1 MARQDIANM
10 LTGMGGGSN
19 RPNPNMSSSDWRMAF
34 GAQQAKGLMNA
45 AGTTTPQEAI
55 QMGIGNLDLGTV
67 KGLQTLAQMQQ
78 IRGDMA
84 GAAQTVSQIKA
95 MQQKEA
101 GTKQILNTRKSIIER
116 LEGNPK
122 FENVLPLINS
132 GAFDE
137 DFTKLMPLLMPEN
150 KGSSMIKPFAA
161 FDGDGKDI
169 MLTVTS
175 KEGQNDAVTLID
187 GSPAPIGSTMRMADG
202 TVVNVD
208 LGEEANGEFVKYL
221 GRARGTQVVED
232 TENAKATLLT
242 MQVIQDQW
250 DIITSEAGVFTGM
263 GAEAIQL
270 PLSKLLMKAGLI
282 SQDTENAV
290 ANTEVFIAN
299 SGNLVAEVIKNF
311 GAGTGLSDA
320 DREFAKGIVG
330 GTVAL
335 NEASLKRLIK
345 IQARAS
351 MRKIRMHNKNIKT
364 LPAGVQGWGL
374 DVDEPKNYDWAFE
387 EDAYDLR
394 NKENDGKAW
403 DFNSVGDVVPA
414 AKKRP
419 ASVQKALDKYK
430 TGAN

>member
-10 LTGMGGGSN
+10 LTGMGGGST

-34 GAQQAKGLMNA
+34 GAQQAQGLMNA

-55 QMGIGNLDLGTV
+55 QMGIGKLDLGTV
-67 KGLQTLAQMQQ
+67 KGLQTLGQMQQ
-78 IRGDMA
+78 IRGDIE
-84 GAAQTVSQIKA
+84 GAAKTASQIKA
-95 MQQKEA
+95 MQEKEA

-132 GAFDE
+132 GVFDG

-161 FDGDGKDI
+161 VDGDGKDI

-414 AKKRP
+414 DKKRP

>member
-1 MARQDIANM
+1 M
-10 LTGMGGGSN
+10 
-19 RPNPNMSSSDWRMAF
+19 
-34 GAQQAKGLMNA
+34 
-45 AGTTTPQEAI
+45 
-55 QMGIGNLDLGTV
+55 
-67 KGLQTLAQMQQ
+67 
-78 IRGDMA
+78 
-84 GAAQTVSQIKA
+84 
-95 MQQKEA
+95 
-101 GTKQILNTRKSIIER
+101 II
-116 LEGNPK
+116 
-122 FENVLPLINS
+122 
-132 GAFDE
+132 
-137 DFTKLMPLLMPEN
+137 
-150 KGSSMIKPFAA
+150 PFAA
-161 FDGDGKDI
+161 LDGNGKDI

-175 KEGQNDAVTLID
+175 TDGKNDAVTLID
-187 GSPAPIGSTMRMADG
+187 GSPAPVGSTMRMADG
-202 TVVNVD
+202 AVVNVD
-208 LGEEANGEFVKYL
+208 LSQEADSEFVKYL
-221 GRARGTQVVED
+221 GKARGTQVIEE
-232 TENAKATLLT
+232 TKAAKATLLT
-242 MQVIQDQW
+242 MQVIEDQW
-250 DIITSEAGVFTGM
+250 DIINSEAGVFTGM
-263 GAEAIQL
+263 GAESIQL
-270 PLSKLLMKAGLI
+270 PLSKLLMKGGLI

-414 AKKRP
+414 DKKRP

>member
-10 LTGMGGGSN
+10 LTGMGGGST

-34 GAQQAKGLMNA
+34 GAQQAQGLMNA
-45 AGTTTPQEAI
+45 AGTTSPQEAI
-55 QMGIGNLDLGTV
+55 QMGIGNLNLESV

-95 MQQKEA
+95 MQEKEA

-132 GAFDE
+132 GVFDG

-161 FDGDGKDI
+161 VDGDGKDI

-414 AKKRP
+414 DKKRP